1 MVVNKKSFIMLI
13 VLIVLKKI
21 FGIILT
27 LLDNVI
33 ILFCTL
39 HELHILNWK
48 VRDIKTKK
56 YLSLNTGTIKV
67 S

>member
-13 VLIVLKKI
+13 VLIVLKQI

-48 VRDIKTKK
+48 VRDKKTKK